1 MVVRAKDLW
10 SLVWTHQWVDAEE
23 LRAAVEDQVIRQD
36 LDYRSR
42 VLIRDSVKAL
52 RHHWGGERVEA
63 WLKSGPVGEEIKA
76 ICRGPWDDDRG
87 FSSLMRRVMD
97 VTKPETI
104 QEFFRD
110 LSRHVRWPLRLAV
123 GGSAALIVPGLL
135 SRPTEDIDVV
145 DEVPK
150 ELREQHAVLEELKE
164 RYGLELAHFQQH
176 YLPMRWQ
183 DRLHYFDTF
192 GELTVYLVDVYD
204 VALSKLFSIRTKD
217 LDDLRA
223 LKPNLDKETLA
234 RRLHDTCGSM
244 LVAESLR
251 QRAVDNWYIL
261 YGEAL
266 PA

>member
-1 MVVRAKDLW
+1 VLN
-10 SLVWTHQWVDAEE
+10 HQWVDAQE
-23 LRAAVEDQVIRQD
+23 LRAGVEDQVVRRD

-52 RHHWGGERVEA
+52 RHHWGDERVET
-63 WLKSGPVGEEIKA
+63 WLRRSPVGEEIKT

-97 VTKPETI
+97 VTRPETI
-104 QEFFRD
+104 QEYFRE
-110 LSRHVRWPLRLAV
+110 LSRHIRRPLRLAV
-123 GGSAALIVPGLL
+123 GGSAALILPGYL

-145 DEVPK
+145 DEVPA
-150 ELREQHAVLEELKE
+150 EIRSQHALLDQLKD
-164 RYGLELAHFQQH
+164 RYGLEIAHFQQH

-183 DRLHYFDTF
+183 DRLHYLDTF

-204 VALSKLFSIRTKD
+204 VFLSKLFSIREKD
-217 LDDLRA
+217 IDDLRA
-223 LKPNLDKETLA
+223 LTRHLDKDTLI
-234 RRLHDTCGSM
+234 RRLHDTTGSM

-251 QRAVDNWYIL
+251 PRAEQNWYIL

-266 PA
+266 PT

>member
-10 SLVWTHQWVDAEE
+10 SLVQNHQWVDPED
-23 LRAAVEDQVIRQD
+23 LRAAVEDQVTRRD

-42 VLIRDSVKAL
+42 LLIRDSLKAL
-52 RHHWGGERVEA
+52 RHHWGDERIEG
-63 WLKSGPVGEEIKA
+63 WLSGSPLGREIET

-87 FSSLMRRVMD
+87 FSSLMRRVVD
-97 VTKPETI
+97 VIKPETI
-104 QEFFRD
+104 QEYFRQ
-110 LSRHVRWPLRLAV
+110 LSRHVRRPLRLAV
-123 GGSAALIVPGLL
+123 GGSAALILPGYL

-150 ELREQHAVLEELKE
+150 ELREQHALLDDLKA

-183 DRLHYFDTF
+183 DRLHYLDTF

-204 VALSKLFSIRTKD
+204 VFLSKLFSIRTKD
-217 LDDLRA
+217 IDDLRA
-223 LKPNLDKETLA
+223 LKPHLDKDTLA

-266 PA
+266 PS

>member
-10 SLVWTHQWVDAEE
+10 SLIRNQWVDAQE
-23 LRAAVEDQVIRQD
+23 LRAAVEDQVTRQD

-42 VLIRDSVKAL
+42 LLIRDSVKAL
-52 RHHWGGERVEA
+52 RHHWGDERVDK
-63 WLKSGPVGEEIKA
+63 WLKESPQGEQIA
-76 ICRGPWDDDRG
+76 TICRGPWECDRG
-87 FSSLMRRVMD
+87 FSSLMERVVD
-97 VTKPETI
+97 VLTPQTI
-104 QEFFRD
+104 ERFFRE
-110 LSRHVRWPLRLAV
+110 LSRHVRRPLRLAV
-123 GGSAALIVPGLL
+123 GGSAALIVPGYL

-150 ELREQHAVLEELKE
+150 ELREQHALLNELKE

-183 DRLHYFDTF
+183 DRLHYYDTF
-192 GELTVYLVDVYD
+192 DELTVYLVDAID
-204 VALSKLFSIRTKD
+204 VFLSKLFSIRTKD

-223 LKPNLDKETLA
+223 LTSHLDKETIA

-251 QRAVDNWYIL
+251 QRAEHNWYIL

-266 PA
+266 PT